1 MRRVAAPSG
10 RGDPSM
16 DGQRVRPRTRNRIRP
31 LGDTV
36 TYAPHRSAPT
46 REVPSYEDGTDV
58 HRWRTRLW
66 IAGGVAISTALVAF
80 GVWAVVTTP
89 ATVVVT
95 AAEPA
100 DSPAGVFDFDVTGLR
115 CGVSSVGP
123 EGLEQKAAG
132 QFCLLDV
139 TVTNNSGEPE
149 LFASGE
155 QRVQDTNGVAYA
167 VAEEAAVFLND
178 RSPSLLS
185 EVAPG
190 TSVTGVLPFDVPSDV
205 RLSEA
210 LLNGGMSTPGV
221 RLKLPDP
228 R

>member
-1 MRRVAAPSG
+1 
-10 RGDPSM
+10 M
-16 DGQRVRPRTRNRIRP
+16 DGQRVRSSDVNRIRP

-66 IAGGVAISTALVAF
+66 VAGGVAISTALVAF

-89 ATVVVT
+89 ATVMVT
-95 AAEPA
+95 AAEPD
-100 DSPAGVFDFDVTGLR
+100 DSPAGIFDFDVTALR
-115 CGVSSVGP
+115 CGTTSVGP
-123 EGLEQKAAG
+123 EDLEQKAAG
-132 QFCLLDV
+132 QFCLLDL

-149 LFASGE
+149 MFVSGE
-155 QRVQDTNGVAYA
+155 QRVHDTNGVAYA

-178 RSPSLLS
+178 QSPSLLG
-185 EVAPG
+185 ELDPGETVA
-190 TSVTGVLPFDVPSDV
+190 GVLPFDVPSDV
-205 RLSEA
+205 HLSEA
-210 LLNGGMSTPGV
+210 VLTGGMSTPGV
-221 RLKLPDP
+221 RVKLPDP

>member
-1 MRRVAAPSG
+1 M
-10 RGDPSM
+10 
-16 DGQRVRPRTRNRIRP
+16 
-31 LGDTV
+31 

-66 IAGGVAISTALVAF
+66 VAGGVAISTALVAF

-89 ATVVVT
+89 ETVMVT
-95 AAEPA
+95 AAEPD
-100 DSPAGVFDFDVTGLR
+100 DSPVGIFDFDVTALR
-115 CGVSSVGP
+115 CGTTSVGP

-132 QFCLLDV
+132 QFCLLDLR
-139 TVTNNSGEPE
+139 VTNNSGEPE
-149 LFASGE
+149 VFVSGE

-178 RSPSLLS
+178 QSPSLLG
-185 EVAPG
+185 ELDPG
-190 TSVTGVLPFDVPSDV
+190 ETVTGVLPFDVPSDV
-205 RLSEA
+205 HLSEA
-210 LLNGGMSTPGV
+210 VLTGGMSTPGV
-221 RLKLPDP
+221 RVKLPDP

>member
-1 MRRVAAPSG
+1 MPDAY
-10 RGDPSM
+10 
-16 DGQRVRPRTRNRIRP
+16 RIRP

-46 REVPSYEDGTDV
+46 REVPSHEDGTDT

-66 IAGGVAISTALVAF
+66 VAGGVAISTALVAF

-95 AAEPA
+95 AAEPE
-100 DSPAGVFDFDVTGLR
+100 DSPAGVFDFDVTALR
-115 CGVSSVGP
+115 CGMTSVGP
-123 EGLEQKAAG
+123 EGLEQRAAG
-132 QFCLLDV
+132 QFCLLDL

-149 LFASGE
+149 LFLSGE

-185 EVAPG
+185 ELDPG
-190 TSVTGVLPFDVPSDV
+190 ETVTGVLPFDVPSDV
-205 RLSEA
+205 HLSEA
-210 LLNGGMSTPGV
+210 VLTGGMSTPGV
-221 RLKLPDP
+221 RVKLPDP

>member
-1 MRRVAAPSG
+1 VAIPAWTDNAS
-10 RGDPSM
+10 DP
-16 DGQRVRPRTRNRIRP
+16 DANRIRP

-46 REVPSYEDGTDV
+46 REVPSYEDGTEV

-66 IAGGVAISTALVAF
+66 VAGGVAVSTALVAF

-95 AAEPA
+95 AADPAGSPA
-100 DSPAGVFDFDVTGLR
+100 DIFDFDVTGLR

-123 EGLEQKAAG
+123 EGQEQKAAG

-149 LFASGE
+149 LFASGV
-155 QRVQDTNGVAYA
+155 QRVQDTEGVAYA

-190 TSVTGVLPFDVPSDV
+190 ASVTGVLPFDVPSDV
-205 RLSEA
+205 RLNEA
-210 LLNGGMSTPGV
+210 LLIGGMSTPGV
-221 RLKLPDP
+221 RVKLPDP